1 MKRWIRNLREKEK
14 NSSTPKF
21 GASVLDAV
29 LLAEV
34 GGGLGGQE
42 LAEHLDVVLQ
52 VAAVSTLLFG
62 IGRLIWNK
70 ISSIGRSWS

>member
-1 MKRWIRNLREKEK
+1 MKRWIRKLREKEK

-29 LLAEV
+29 LLAGV
-34 GGGLGGQE
+34 GGGLRGQE
-42 LAEHLDVVLQ
+42 LPEHQDVVLQ
-52 VAAVSTLLFG
+52 VTAISGLLFG

>member
-1 MKRWIRNLREKEK
+1 MKRLIRKLREKEK

-29 LLAEV
+29 LLAGV
-34 GGGLGGQE
+34 GGGLRGQE
-42 LAEHLDVVLQ
+42 LPEHQDVILQ
-52 VAAVSTLLFG
+52 IAAVSGLLFR

-70 ISSIGRSWS
+70 MSSIRRSLS